1 MLTFILEHAAIFLL
15 VFARCFALILTVPL
29 LSSRSVSRAAKIAL
43 AGYMAFLIFPHTL
56 QNGLEAA
63 YGAYS
68 AFSANYLML
77 LLGEAMIGVIT
88 GFFVSLIFAAFST
101 AGQFFSFQ
109 SGMSM
114 SEVYDALSQVENP
127 ILGQYLNL
135 IAMILFLQV
144 QGFQRLFL
152 GGLLRSWQ
160 SLNALS
166 LITARDTFY
175 RFLASGL
182 TELFFNA
189 FVIALP
195 VMGVLLLVTVGLG
208 LISKAA
214 PQMELRSE
222 GLPLTVLTTFLILML
237 LMPALCE
244 FFIHAFDA
252 GFAKLERLFIDVGGA
267 IP

>member
-1 MLTFILEHAAIFLL
+1 MLNLILENAAVFLL
-15 VFARCFALILTVPL
+15 VFARCFALILTAPL
-29 LSSRSVSRAAKIAL
+29 LSSSSISRIAKIAL
-43 AGYMAFLIFPHTL
+43 AGYMAFLIFPQAF

-63 YGAYS
+63 YGSYG
-68 AFSANYLML
+68 AFNANYLL
-77 LLGEAMIGVIT
+77 LVLGEALLGVIT

-109 SGMSM
+109 SGLSM

-166 LITARDTFY
+166 LVSARETFY
-175 RFLASGL
+175 RFLATGL
-182 TELFFNA
+182 TELFLNA

-195 VMGVLLLVTVGLG
+195 VMGVLFLVNIAMGLLT
-208 LISKAA
+208 KAA
-214 PQMELRSE
+214 PQIELRSE
-222 GLPLTVLTTFLILML
+222 GLPLTMFTTFIILTL

-244 FFIHAFDA
+244 FFIHTFDA
-252 GFAKLERLFIDVGGA
+252 GFAKLGQLFVDAGGV